1 MIGTSRLLSVK
12 TVQTKFL
19 IISIPILLLSIAVLF
34 ALFELNAQHQATLKL
49 HDKLDRLLVT
59 QSAAMMTP
67 VWNVADD
74 QVKLML
80 DALAIDPDIRGAF
93 VTDDADSLLG
103 QVGLVAVGEFNAAR
117 DIVRVQGDER
127 KVIGRI
133 SITLTDKRLQA
144 ETKTRLLLAG
154 VLAVL
159 LVLSVVA
166 SQLVAHRQTIGV
178 PLERL
183 LKAIKTSAHGG
194 RRDPVQWN
202 GRDEMATVVSAFNE
216 MQVRQEAY
224 EADLRNAR
232 DTLEQRV
239 EDRTAE
245 LTKNQEELVEK
256 EKALSDQLKFTEALI
271 DTIPNPLWVKDTEAR
286 YVMFNRAYIEASGI
300 RREDRIGKTVMEM
313 EHLPLEQRTRM
324 KQESMELLRTGG
336 TQHNEQIRRWA
347 DGKDHNIMY
356 WETAFYLADGD
367 LGGLVGVHVDIS
379 EQKRA
384 EEALRESEELFT
396 TILDHMPAP
405 VYLRDLEGHY
415 KLINREY
422 GKVYGVTKD
431 DVRGKTPHE
440 VFPKQQADKFRA
452 LDRAV
457 LEEHRVQKTEE
468 TYSLPDG
475 KHFLAVTK
483 FPIFDLSGEVVGVG
497 GVDVDITESKR
508 AEEAL
513 AREKEI
519 LNTTLESMDQGIS
532 MFDNEL
538 RLISFNEKFLKI
550 LDLPPDRFKT
560 GCTMEGGLRFNAERG
575 DYGPGNVE
583 EQVRERLELARKFEP
598 HHFERSRPDGT
609 VLEIRG
615 LPTPS
620 GGMVTTYTDITKR
633 KRAEEALEE
642 AYEVIKHQ
650 KERMEGELNVAHEIQ
665 MSMLPLTFPPFPQRQ
680 EFAVFATLQPAREVG
695 GDFYDFFFID
705 EGRFCFCVGDVS
717 GKGVPAALFMAVTK
731 TLVKS
736 RAANDFSP
744 ASILTHVNDELGRE
758 NDSCMFVTLFMGIL
772 DVKTGALAYTNAGH
786 NPPYFLPRDG
796 TAVRLDRC
804 HGPVIGAME
813 GMVYQED
820 KVTVSPGD
828 LLFLYTD
835 GVTEA
840 MDVKQQLYSEERLAA
855 LLSSRDFGSV
865 EEIVDVTVA
874 DVWRFQGEGEQA
886 DDVTVL
892 AVQFFGE
899 PEGEALQV
907 LELSITNRVDEITR
921 VNQSFNAFAKRHGI
935 AAAVRRKMNVV
946 FDELLSNIVSHA
958 YRDEGEHTID
968 LRAELSADRLAIT
981 ITDDGRPFNPFTSAA
996 PDTAVSMEERQM
1008 GGLGIH
1014 LVRNMMD
1021 EVSYKRRTDKNVV
1034 ILVKHLEAGSDA

>member
-1 MIGTSRLLSVK
+1 MSKFPIRDTDGT
-12 TVQTKFL
+12 T
-19 IISIPILLLSIAVLF
+19 IAVG
-34 ALFELNAQHQATLKL
+34 AVET
-49 HDKLDRLLVT
+49 
-59 QSAAMMTP
+59 
-67 VWNVADD
+67 
-74 QVKLML
+74 
-80 DALAIDPDIRGAF
+80 DI
-93 VTDDADSLLG
+93 T
-103 QVGLVAVGEFNAAR
+103 
-117 DIVRVQGDER
+117 ER
-127 KVIGRI
+127 
-133 SITLTDKRLQA
+133 
-144 ETKTRLLLAG
+144 
-154 VLAVL
+154 
-159 LVLSVVA
+159 
-166 SQLVAHRQTIGV
+166 
-178 PLERL
+178 
-183 LKAIKTSAHGG
+183 
-194 RRDPVQWN
+194 
-202 GRDEMATVVSAFNE
+202 
-216 MQVRQEAY
+216 
-224 EADLRNAR
+224 
-232 DTLEQRV
+232 
-239 EDRTAE
+239 
-245 LTKNQEELVEK
+245 
-256 EKALSDQLKFTEALI
+256 
-271 DTIPNPLWVKDTEAR
+271 
-286 YVMFNRAYIEASGI
+286 
-300 RREDRIGKTVMEM
+300 
-313 EHLPLEQRTRM
+313 
-324 KQESMELLRTGG
+324 
-336 TQHNEQIRRWA
+336 
-347 DGKDHNIMY
+347 
-356 WETAFYLADGD
+356 
-367 LGGLVGVHVDIS
+367 
-379 EQKRA
+379 KRA
-384 EEALRESEELFT
+384 EEALRKSEELFT
-396 TILDHMPAP
+396 TVLDHMPAP
-405 VYLRDLEGHY
+405 VYLRDLEGRF

-422 GKVYGVTKD
+422 GKVWGVTKD
-431 DVRGKTPHE
+431 GVRGKTPHE
-440 VFPKQQADKFRA
+440 VFPKQQADEFMV

-457 LEEHRVQKTEE
+457 LKERRVQQTEE
-468 TYSLPDG
+468 TYSLADG

-497 GVDVDITESKR
+497 GIDVDITVSKR

-513 AREKEI
+513 AAKEAQLSLALKYMPGGI
-519 LNTTLESMDQGIS
+519 KVVDEELKYVLINRQYSELYEFPDDLLKVGASMRD
-532 MFDNEL
+532 EL
-538 RLISFNEKFLKI
+538 RYQ
-550 LDLPPDRFKT
+550 
-560 GCTMEGGLRFNAERG
+560 AERG
-575 DYGPGNVE
+575 DLGSGNKEDLVE
-583 EQVRERLELARKFEP
+583 GIVARYQEAQTTGEHKS
-598 HHFERSRPDGT
+598 FERQIHSGRT
-609 VLEIRG
+609 LQVTIA
-615 LPTPS
+615 PTPT
-620 GGMVTTYTDITKR
+620 GGAVTIASDITKR
-633 KRAEEALEE
+633 KQAEEALEE

-665 MSMLPLTFPPFPQRQ
+665 MSMLPLTFPPFPQRH
-680 EFAVFATLQPAREVG
+680 ELAVFATLEPAREVG

-772 DVKTGALAYTNAGH
+772 DVRTGALAYTNAGH
-786 NPPYFLPRDG
+786 NPPYLLPRDG

-820 KVTVSPGD
+820 KITVSPGD

-855 LLSSRDFGSV
+855 LLSSRDFESV

-874 DVWRFQGEGEQA
+874 NVWGFQGEGEQA

-907 LELSITNRVDEITR
+907 FELSITNRVDEIAR

-935 AAAVRRKMNVV
+935 AAGVRRKMNVV
-946 FDELLSNIVSHA
+946 FEELLSNIVSHA

-1021 EVSYKRRTDKNVV
+1021 EVSYSRRTDKNVV